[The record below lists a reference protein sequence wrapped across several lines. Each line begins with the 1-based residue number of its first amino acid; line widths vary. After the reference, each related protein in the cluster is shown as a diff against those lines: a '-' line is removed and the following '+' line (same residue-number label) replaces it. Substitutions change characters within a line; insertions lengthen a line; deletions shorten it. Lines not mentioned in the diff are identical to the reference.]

1 MKKLL
6 LLPLAVLFII
16 SATAQNKTYR
26 FHFNNRLSEHIY
38 QGDALSAMCPG
49 NFSWVTVPAGIGKNV
64 YNFDKGCGLVFN
76 DSATNLLASGS
87 YTIELYFKL
96 DTIQGY
102 KKLIDF
108 DSLSVDPG
116 FYNQSGKLVM
126 YNNFTST
133 DSILGAGQY
142 EYTAI
147 TRDGSTKGM
156 YVYHNNKVI
165 GTLNDNSD
173 QYIYGTEKLLI
184 FFKDDRGTGGEQ
196 TGGSVA
202 MIQISNYVMDSTTI
216 KNNYN
221 GLATTLDIG
230 EVTTDQQL
238 LTVSPNPATDYVE
251 VSLPIA
257 GSYVL
262 YDLTGRTYAAG
273 EFKEGANKLA
283 VQQYPAGIYMLK
295 VLGEEGV
302 STLYKFVKQ

>member
-96 DTIQGY
+96 DTMQGY

-126 YNNFTST
+126 YNNFTSA
-133 DSILGAGQY
+133 DSTLGAGQY

-147 TRDGSTKGM
+147 TRDGSTKEM

-230 EVTTDQQL
+230 EVTTDQQM
-238 LTVSPNPATDYVE
+238 LTVSPNPATDIVDI
-251 VSLPIA
+251 SGIAA
-257 GSYVL
+257 GSYTL
-262 YDLTGRTYAAG
+262 YDITGRVITNGEIKAG
-273 EFKEGANKLA
+273 KATIGLHP
-283 VQQYPAGIYMLK
+283 YPAGMYVLQVFNPDGQSTAYKLLK
-295 VLGEEGV
+295 
-302 STLYKFVKQ
+302 Q

>member
-1 MKKLL
+1 MRKLL
-6 LLPLAVLFII
+6 LLPITVLFFI

-38 QGDALSAMCPG
+38 QGDALLPMCTG
-49 NFSWVTVPAGIGKNV
+49 TYSWVTVPAGIGKNV

-76 DSATNLLASGS
+76 DSATNLLTSGS

-108 DSLSVDPG
+108 DSLGADAG

-126 YNNFTST
+126 YNKLTST
-133 DSILGAGQY
+133 DSTIGAGKY
-142 EYTAI
+142 EYAAI
-147 TRDGSTKGM
+147 TRDGSTKDM
-156 YVYHNNKVI
+156 HVYHNNTVL
-165 GTLNDNSD
+165 GMLNDNND
-173 QYIYGTEKLLI
+173 QYVYGAEKLLI

-216 KNNYN
+216 KSNYN
-221 GLATTLDIG
+221 GLASTLSIS
-230 EVTTDQQL
+230 EAAKEMK
-238 LTVSPNPATDYVE
+238 SINIWPNPATDYIE
-251 VSLPIA
+251 ISIPAA

-262 YDLTGRTYAAG
+262 YDLMGRMYTVG
-273 EFKEGANKLA
+273 ELKPGSNKLA
-283 VQQYPAGIYMLK
+283 LGQYPAGIYMLD
-295 VLGEEGV
+295 VLSKDGG
-302 STLYKFVKQ
+302 STVYKLVKQ